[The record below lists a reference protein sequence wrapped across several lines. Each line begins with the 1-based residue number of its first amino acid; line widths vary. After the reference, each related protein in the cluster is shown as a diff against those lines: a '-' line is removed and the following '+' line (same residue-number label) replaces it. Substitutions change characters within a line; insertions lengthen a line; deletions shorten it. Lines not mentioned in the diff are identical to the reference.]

1 MPKKKPPGTVRPEP
15 PPAPPAKQQITWVDQ
30 SPPQEQLDV
39 WAAVIEQLRDQ
50 CVKLGLAF
58 VERKS
63 TVTTARRFFIMNG
76 NYCLVEADDPS
87 TLEFYLY
94 GWRDCA
100 AQKVDEVGDDA
111 YGYIDSIKARMAEI
125 EDEAAEGQAEID
137 ALLEYL
143 PREK

>member
-1 MPKKKPPGTVRPEP
+1 MS
-15 PPAPPAKQQITWVDQ
+15 AKDIKWVDQ

-39 WAAVIEQLRDQ
+39 WAAVIEQLRNQ

-100 AQKVDEVGDDA
+100 AQKVESLSPDV
-111 YGYIDSIKARMAEI
+111 YGFIDSIKARLYEI
-125 EDEAAEGQAEID
+125 GGEAAEGLSDID
-137 ALLEYL
+137 DLLEFL
-143 PREK
+143 PEEQ